1 MGEVADGDEVTEVRL
16 PPDDPPLLERPT
28 LRGALHL
35 GALPVSLVAG
45 TWLVLW
51 APAGSARVSCA
62 IYALTAA
69 LLFGCSALYHR
80 GRWTPEVKAVL
91 RRLDHANIF
100 VFIAGT
106 YTPLAV
112 LALDGTT
119 RTVVLVVVWAGAV
132 VGLLSRV
139 FWLGAPRWL
148 YVPMYVALGWV
159 AVGVMPALWRGA
171 GGGVV
176 LLLVLGGLGYTLGAL
191 AYGLRRPDPWPQ
203 TFGYHEVFH
212 TGTLVGW
219 ACMYAAV
226 VLTVARTA

>member
-1 MGEVADGDEVTEVRL
+1 MADEVVLPPDAVRL
-16 PPDDPPLLERPT
+16 PPDDGPLLERPT

-35 GALPVSLVAG
+35 GAFPVSIVAG

-51 APAGSARVSCA
+51 APAGEARVSCA
-62 IYALTAA
+62 IYALTAV

-80 GRWTPEVKAVL
+80 GRWTPPVKAVL

-112 LALDGTT
+112 LALEGTT
-119 RTVVLVVVWAGAV
+119 RTVVLVIVWTGAI

-176 LLLVLGGLGYTLGAL
+176 LLLVLGGLGYTLGAV
-191 AYGLRRPDPWPQ
+191 AYGLKRPDPWPA

-212 TGTLVGW
+212 TGTLAGF
-219 ACMYAAV
+219 ACHYAAV
-226 VLTVARTA
+226 VLALT

>member
-1 MGEVADGDEVTEVRL
+1 MADDPELIASDGTL
-16 PPDDPPLLERPT
+16 APDDPPLLERPT

-35 GALPVSLVAG
+35 GAFPVSIVAG

-51 APAGSARVSCA
+51 APAGSARISCL
-62 IYALTAA
+62 IYALTAV

-80 GRWTPEVKAVL
+80 GRWTPATKAGL

-106 YTPLAV
+106 YTPIAV
-112 LALDGTT
+112 LALEGTT
-119 RTVVLVVVWAGAV
+119 RVAVLWIVWGVAVAGVVF
-132 VGLLSRV
+132 RV
-139 FWLGAPRWL
+139 LWLGAPRWL
-148 YVPMYVALGWV
+148 YVPMYLGLGWV
-159 AVGVMPALWRGA
+159 AVGVLPAIWRGA

-176 LLLVLGGLGYTLGAL
+176 LLLALGGLGYTLGAV
-191 AYGLRRPDPWPQ
+191 AYGLKRPDPWPA

-219 ACMYAAV
+219 VCMFFAV
-226 VLTVARTA
+226 VLTVAHTT

>member
-1 MGEVADGDEVTEVRL
+1 MSTDGVVE
-16 PPDDPPLLERPT
+16 PPIDPRPS

-35 GALPVSLVAG
+35 GAFPVSVVLG
-45 TWLVLW
+45 TGLVLW
-51 APAGSARVSCA
+51 APAGSARISCL
-62 IYALTAA
+62 IYAVTAS

-80 GRWTPEVKAVL
+80 GAWSPSTKAVL

-119 RTVVLVVVWAGAV
+119 RTAVLVVVWTAALAGV
-132 VGLLSRV
+132 LFRV
-139 FWLGAPRWL
+139 FWMSAPVWL
-148 YVPMYVALGWV
+148 YVPMYVAMGWV
-159 AVGVMPALWRGA
+159 AVGVLPALWRGA

-176 LLLVLGGLGYTLGAL
+176 LLLGVGGLAYTLGAV
-191 AYGLRRPDPWPQ
+191 AYARKKPDPWPA

-212 TGTLVGW
+212 TGTLIGW
-219 ACMYAAV
+219 GCMYAAV
-226 VLTVARTA
+226 VLTVAHTT

>member
-1 MGEVADGDEVTEVRL
+1 VQREEEEHLLL

-35 GALPVSLVAG
+35 GALPVSVVAG

-51 APAGSARVSCA
+51 APAGSARISCL
-62 IYALTAA
+62 IYALTAV

-80 GRWTPEVKAVL
+80 GRWTPPVKALL

-100 VFIAGT
+100 VFIAGS

-112 LALDGTT
+112 LALEGTT
-119 RTVVLVVVWAGAV
+119 RTAVLVTVWTGAVLGLLFRVVWM
-132 VGLLSRV
+132 
-139 FWLGAPRWL
+139 GAPRWL
-148 YVPMYVALGWV
+148 YVPLYVGLGWV
-159 AVGVMPALWRGA
+159 AVGVTPALWRGA

-176 LLLVLGGLGYTLGAL
+176 LLLVVGGLGYTLGAL
-191 AYGLRRPDPWPQ
+191 AYAFKRPDPWPR

-219 ACMYAAV
+219 AAMYAAV
-226 VLTVARTA
+226 VLTVAHTT

>member
-1 MGEVADGDEVTEVRL
+1 MAERGSEEVLL

-35 GALPVSLVAG
+35 GAFPVSIVAG

-51 APAGSARVSCA
+51 APAGSARVSCL

-80 GRWTPEVKAVL
+80 GRWTPATKAVL

-106 YTPLAV
+106 YTPIAV
-112 LALDGTT
+112 LALSGTT
-119 RTVVLVVVWAGAV
+119 RTVVLCVVWGVAVAGV
-132 VGLLSRV
+132 VFRVLWLS
-139 FWLGAPRWL
+139 APRWL
-148 YVPMYVALGWV
+148 YLPMYLGLGWV
-159 AVGVMPALWRGA
+159 AVGVLPAIWRGA

-176 LLLVLGGLGYTLGAL
+176 LLLAVGGLAYTLGAV
-191 AYGLRRPDPWPQ
+191 AYGLKKPDPWPA

-226 VLTVARTA
+226 VLTVAHTT